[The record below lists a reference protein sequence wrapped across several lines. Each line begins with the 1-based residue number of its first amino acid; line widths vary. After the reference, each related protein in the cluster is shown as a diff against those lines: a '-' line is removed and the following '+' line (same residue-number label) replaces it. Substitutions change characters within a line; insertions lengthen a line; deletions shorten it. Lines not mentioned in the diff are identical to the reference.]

1 MKFLSAEATNFLS
14 VRNVTIQLS
23 NQGLVFIE
31 GRNND
36 DPAFKSNGAG
46 KSTIPEIITF
56 GLFEKTIRGLKP
68 NEVVNNTVGK
78 NCMVAINFI
87 GDDGAMYRIERYR
100 KDKTHKNMVFLHRD
114 GINIT
119 AKSTTDTNALIE
131 KIIQLDYQ
139 TYANSIIFG
148 QGLVKM
154 FSVATDAEKKQIL
167 EKILGMEKYAKALE
181 NAKEKL
187 KEKNIDLGTAEKDA
201 EHNKSTADRVIA
213 EIESFKALEEKH
225 KIKTQ
230 EEIDV
235 LTDKLAKQHDEL
247 KQAETEANAGY
258 DSMKRDVQ
266 SLIDTYDEQLQ
277 AFEEIRRKRDKAQG
291 TYLGACA
298 ELTNLKSGIVNLKNK
313 YQKVEA
319 GTEKTCP
326 TCGQDIPVDK
336 EGIENALKHI
346 KEQMLKDLKEQ
357 KLKEES
363 VDKYKKAVEELDAQ
377 LEGKRE
383 LEQKKSKAER
393 TIFELD
399 ASIKVSAQ
407 KVTSIKNSI
416 NETIGAINSKKADLD
431 KTYKSLIEDR
441 EHELGLLSEGAM
453 VYRLRKE
460 ELKRDIAILE
470 FWVKAYGNAG
480 IKSYM
485 LNSVT
490 PFLNE
495 KANGFLGKLAGNT
508 TEIKFSTQKE
518 LNSGEKREQFEVQIN
533 NLVGG
538 TSYTGNSV
546 GERRRVDIAI
556 QLALFALVKNRSG
569 KTINFVFFDEMFEG
583 LDEVGCENVVQILT
597 ELGQEIESIYVVSH
611 TGYLSSYFDHFL
623 VATKENGET
632 KITKE

>member
-1 MKFLSAEATNFLS
+1 MKFLSAEAVNFLS
-14 VRNVTIQLS
+14 VRSVTIQLS

-100 KDKTHKNMVFLHRD
+100 KDKTHKNMVYLYRE

-139 TYANSIIFG
+139 TYSNSIIFG

-154 FSVATDAEKKQIL
+154 FSVATDSEKKQIL
-167 EKILGMEKYAKALE
+167 EKILGMEKYAKALD

-187 KEKNIDLGTAEKDA
+187 KEKNAELVIVEKDIAHNESSA
-201 EHNKSTADRVIA
+201 ERLIAD
-213 EIESFKALEEKH
+213 IESFKSLEEQH
-225 KIKTQ
+225 KRKTQ

-247 KQAETEANAGY
+247 KQAETEKNAGY

-266 SLIDTYDEQLQ
+266 SLIDTYDEQLK
-277 AFEEIRRKRDKAQG
+277 AFEEIRVKRDVAQA
-291 TYLGACA
+291 TYINATL
-298 ELTNLKSGIVNLKNK
+298 ELKNIKSTIVNLKNK
-313 YQKVEA
+313 YQKVDA
-319 GTEKTCP
+319 GTEKVCP
-326 TCGQDIPVDK
+326 TCGQDIPVDRD
-336 EGIENALKHI
+336 GIEKALKHI
-346 KEQMLKDLKEQ
+346 KEQMLADLKEQ
-357 KLKEES
+357 KLKEEL
-363 VDKYKKAVEELDAQ
+363 VDKYKKDVEELDAQ

-383 LEQKKSKAER
+383 LEQKKAKAER

-399 ASIKVSAQ
+399 ASIRVSAQ
-407 KVTSIKNSI
+407 KVSNIKESI
-416 NETIGAINSKKADLD
+416 NMTMDAISSKKADLD
-431 KTYKSLIEDR
+431 KTYKGLIEER
-441 EHELGLLSEGAM
+441 EHELGLLSEGKM
-453 VYRLRKE
+453 VLRLRREEFKKE
-460 ELKRDIAILE
+460 IAILE

-495 KANGFLGKLAGNT
+495 KSNGFLAKLAGNT

-518 LNSGEKREQFEVQIN
+518 LASGEKREQFEVQIN

-569 KTINFVFFDEMFEG
+569 KTVNFVFFDEMFEG

-597 ELGQEIESIYVVSH
+597 ELVQEIESIYVVSH
-611 TGYLSSYFDHFL
+611 TGYLSSYFDNFL